1 MADKAVGQTKPGRG
15 LRIALGLSLALNL
28 AVVGVVAGAMMRDG
42 PGMRAAMVRDL
53 GFGPYTQAL
62 TADNR
67 KALRRALFDRAPE
80 MREARQSRREDMQRL
95 LTQLR
100 AEPFDAGAF
109 AQTMAE
115 QEARMLRQLQLGQEV
130 LQELVLAMSPE
141 DRRGFADRLEAGLR
155 GDRSKEARGQG
166 D

>member
-1 MADKAVGQTKPGRG
+1 MIVRIEDPIAHGSDEDHSTDSGQRNP
-15 LRIALGLSLALNL
+15 
-28 AVVGVVAGAMMRDG
+28 
-42 PGMRAAMVRDL
+42 
-53 GFGPYTQAL
+53 
-62 TADNR
+62 
-67 KALRRALFDRAPE
+67 
-80 MREARQSRREDMQRL
+80 ARQSRREDMQRL

-100 AEPFDAGAF
+100 AEPFDAAAF

-155 GDRSKEARGQG
+155 GDRSKEARGHG